1 MKQRSKYVLEG
12 AITELVHNE
21 YDRILSIDDMM
32 VTIDNQKYLG
42 SVTEYE
48 GKQCADILA
57 RVKELKDEEITLL
70 QTLSR
75 NLFAYVRPENTNTN
89 VNAETSTEMEGQ
101 VTMDEVEQ
109 ANNTEENTETAEVS
123 TTGTA
128 AELNTDRAMKG
139 IEEYSTDNVVSA
151 EAVEEKG
158 E

>member
-42 SVTEYE
+42 AVTEYE
-48 GKQCADILA
+48 GNQCADILA

-75 NLFAYVRPENTNTN
+75 NLFAYVRPEKTEAEATNT
-89 VNAETSTEMEGQ
+89 EIEGQ
-101 VTMDEVEQ
+101 VSMDEVEQ
-109 ANNTEENTETAEVS
+109 AEVT

-128 AELNTDRAMKG
+128 ADLNTDRAMKG

>member
-42 SVTEYE
+42 AVTEYE
-48 GKQCADILA
+48 GNQCADILA

-75 NLFAYVRPENTNTN
+75 NLFAYVRPEKTEAESTNT
-89 VNAETSTEMEGQ
+89 EIEGQ

-109 ANNTEENTETAEVS
+109 AEVT

-128 AELNTDRAMKG
+128 ADLNTDRAMKG

>member
-42 SVTEYE
+42 AVTEYE
-48 GKQCADILA
+48 GNQCADILA

-109 ANNTEENTETAEVS
+109 ANTETAEVS

>member
-42 SVTEYE
+42 AVTEYE
-48 GKQCADILA
+48 GNQCADILA

-75 NLFAYVRPENTNTN
+75 NLFAYVRPEKTEAKATNT
-89 VNAETSTEMEGQ
+89 EIEGQ

-109 ANNTEENTETAEVS
+109 AKVT

-128 AELNTDRAMKG
+128 ADLNTDRAMKG

>member
-42 SVTEYE
+42 AVTEYE
-48 GKQCADILA
+48 GNQCADILA

-89 VNAETSTEMEGQ
+89 VNAETSTEIEGQ

-109 ANNTEENTETAEVS
+109 ANTEPAEVS

>member
-32 VTIDNQKYLG
+32 VTIDNQKYLRA
-42 SVTEYE
+42 VTEYE
-48 GKQCADILA
+48 GNQCADILA

-75 NLFAYVRPENTNTN
+75 NLFAYVRPEKTETEATNT
-89 VNAETSTEMEGQ
+89 EIEGQ

-109 ANNTEENTETAEVS
+109 AEVT

-128 AELNTDRAMKG
+128 ADLNTDRAMKG

>member
-42 SVTEYE
+42 AVTEYE
-48 GKQCADILA
+48 GNQCADILA

-75 NLFAYVRPENTNTN
+75 NLFAYVRPEKTEAKATNT
-89 VNAETSTEMEGQ
+89 EIEGQ

-109 ANNTEENTETAEVS
+109 VKVT

-128 AELNTDRAMKG
+128 ADLNTDRAMKG

>member
-89 VNAETSTEMEGQ
+89 VNAETSTEIEGQ

-109 ANNTEENTETAEVS
+109 AEVT

-128 AELNTDRAMKG
+128 ADLNTDRAMKG

>member
-75 NLFAYVRPENTNTN
+75 NLFAYVRPEKTEAETNT
-89 VNAETSTEMEGQ
+89 EIEGQ

-109 ANNTEENTETAEVS
+109 AEAT

>member
-42 SVTEYE
+42 AVTEYE
-48 GKQCADILA
+48 GNQCADILA

-75 NLFAYVRPENTNTN
+75 NLFAYVRPEKTEAEANT
-89 VNAETSTEMEGQ
+89 EIEGQ

-109 ANNTEENTETAEVS
+109 AEAT

-128 AELNTDRAMKG
+128 ADLNTDRAMKG

>member
-75 NLFAYVRPENTNTN
+75 NLFAYVRPEKTEAEATNT
-89 VNAETSTEMEGQ
+89 EIEGQ
-101 VTMDEVEQ
+101 VSMDEVEQ
-109 ANNTEENTETAEVS
+109 AEVT

-128 AELNTDRAMKG
+128 ADLNTDRAMKG

>member
-42 SVTEYE
+42 AVTEYE
-48 GKQCADILA
+48 GNQCADILA

-75 NLFAYVRPENTNTN
+75 NLFAYVRPEKTEAEATNT
-89 VNAETSTEMEGQ
+89 EIEGQ
-101 VTMDEVEQ
+101 VSMDEVEQ
-109 ANNTEENTETAEVS
+109 AEVT

-128 AELNTDRAMKG
+128 ADLNTDRAMKG
-139 IEEYSTDNVVSA
+139 IEECSTDNVVSA

>member
-48 GKQCADILA
+48 GNQCADILA

-75 NLFAYVRPENTNTN
+75 NLFAYVRPEKTE
-89 VNAETSTEMEGQ
+89 AETTDNTEIEGQ
-101 VTMDEVEQ
+101 INIDEI
-109 ANNTEENTETAEVS
+109 EEKAEEVK

-128 AELNTDRAMKG
+128 ADLNTDRAMKG

>member
-42 SVTEYE
+42 SVREYE
-48 GKQCADILA
+48 GNQCADILA

-75 NLFAYVRPENTNTN
+75 NLFAYVRPEKTEAEATNT
-89 VNAETSTEMEGQ
+89 EIEGQ

-109 ANNTEENTETAEVS
+109 AEAT

-128 AELNTDRAMKG
+128 ADLNTDRAMKG

>member
-21 YDRILSIDDMM
+21 YDRILAIDDMM
-32 VTIDNQKYLG
+32 ITIDNQKYLG
-42 SVTEYE
+42 SVTEEE
-48 GKQCADILA
+48 GNQCANILA

-75 NLFAYVRPENTNTN
+75 NIFAYVRPEKI
-89 VNAETSTEMEGQ
+89 EPEIEGQ
-101 VTMDEVEQ
+101 ISVDEVEQ
-109 ANNTEENTETAEVS
+109 

-128 AELNTDRAMKG
+128 AELNTDKAMKG

-151 EAVEEKG
+151 DNVEEKG

>member
-75 NLFAYVRPENTNTN
+75 NLFAYVRPEKTEAEATNT
-89 VNAETSTEMEGQ
+89 EIEGQ

-109 ANNTEENTETAEVS
+109 AEVT

-128 AELNTDRAMKG
+128 ADLNTDRAMKG

>member
-42 SVTEYE
+42 AVTEYE
-48 GKQCADILA
+48 GNQCADILA

-75 NLFAYVRPENTNTN
+75 NLFAYVRPEKTEAEATNT
-89 VNAETSTEMEGQ
+89 EIEGQ

-109 ANNTEENTETAEVS
+109 AEV
-123 TTGTA
+123 TTIGTA
-128 AELNTDRAMKG
+128 ADLNTDRAMKG

>member
-89 VNAETSTEMEGQ
+89 VNAETSTEIEGQ

-109 ANNTEENTETAEVS
+109 AEAT

>member
-42 SVTEYE
+42 AVTEYE
-48 GKQCADILA
+48 GNQCADILA

-75 NLFAYVRPENTNTN
+75 NLFAYVRPEKTEAEATNT
-89 VNAETSTEMEGQ
+89 EIEGQ

-109 ANNTEENTETAEVS
+109 AEAT

-128 AELNTDRAMKG
+128 ADLNTDRAMKG

>member
-48 GKQCADILA
+48 GNQCADILA

-75 NLFAYVRPENTNTN
+75 NLFAYVRPEKTEAEATNT
-89 VNAETSTEMEGQ
+89 EIEGQ
-101 VTMDEVEQ
+101 VSMDEVEQ
-109 ANNTEENTETAEVS
+109 AEVT

-128 AELNTDRAMKG
+128 ADLNTDRAMKG

>member
-42 SVTEYE
+42 AVTEYE
-48 GKQCADILA
+48 GNQCADILA

-75 NLFAYVRPENTNTN
+75 NLFAYVRPEKTEAEATNT
-89 VNAETSTEMEGQ
+89 EIEGQ
-101 VTMDEVEQ
+101 ATMDEVEQ

-128 AELNTDRAMKG
+128 ADLNTDRAMKG

>member
-42 SVTEYE
+42 AVTEYE
-48 GKQCADILA
+48 GNQCADILA

-75 NLFAYVRPENTNTN
+75 NLFAYVRPEKTEAEATNT
-89 VNAETSTEMEGQ
+89 EIEGQ

-109 ANNTEENTETAEVS
+109 AKAT

>member
-42 SVTEYE
+42 AVTEYE

-89 VNAETSTEMEGQ
+89 VNAETSTEIEGQ

-109 ANNTEENTETAEVS
+109 ANTETAEVS

>member
-48 GKQCADILA
+48 GKQCVDILA

-75 NLFAYVRPENTNTN
+75 NLFAYVRPEKTEAEATNT
-89 VNAETSTEMEGQ
+89 EIEGQ

-109 ANNTEENTETAEVS
+109 AEVT

-128 AELNTDRAMKG
+128 ADLNTDRAMKG

>member
-42 SVTEYE
+42 AVTEYE
-48 GKQCADILA
+48 GNQCADILA

-75 NLFAYVRPENTNTN
+75 NLFAYVRPEKTE
-89 VNAETSTEMEGQ
+89 AETTGNTEIEGQ

-109 ANNTEENTETAEVS
+109 AEVT

-128 AELNTDRAMKG
+128 ADLNTDRAMKG

>member
-75 NLFAYVRPENTNTN
+75 NLFAYVRPEKTEAEATNT
-89 VNAETSTEMEGQ
+89 EIEGQ

-109 ANNTEENTETAEVS
+109 ANTETAEVS

>member
-42 SVTEYE
+42 AVTEYE
-48 GKQCADILA
+48 GNQCADILA

-75 NLFAYVRPENTNTN
+75 NLFAYVRPEKTEAEATNT
-89 VNAETSTEMEGQ
+89 EIEGQ
-101 VTMDEVEQ
+101 VTMDEIEQ
-109 ANNTEENTETAEVS
+109 AEAT

-128 AELNTDRAMKG
+128 ADLNTDRAMKG